1 MLKNRLKNLN
11 SQKVTGKSIEII
23 NENELSKIKGGKQ
36 SECPKLET
44 CQNNCADCPNLVACG
59 INGGC

>member
-11 SQKVTGKSIEII
+11 AQKVIGKSIEII

-36 SECPKLET
+36 CECPKLEHCGT
-44 CQNNCADCPNLVACG
+44 NGCDCPNLISCDH
-59 INGGC
+59 NG